1 LLVDATTWLAGYRR
15 AAGEGKS
22 HAEAVAY
29 ADGIVENAQTSGL
42 FSDRSAI
49 ERGTLTESTRQS
61 EFVKLWTTL
70 MSYMIAKGNIAFESY
85 RRTDFRSPTAVLAFG
100 SDMLLLFAAEA
111 LLIGL
116 IRGGLPDD
124 DEDWWAWTGRTMGE
138 QALSTIPFV
147 REIPGMK
154 YGGGNTPIGTTAG
167 DLYKAVNQAEQGEF
181 DQALVKSWV
190 NLIGTATG
198 LPSAQINRLIDAYW
212 REQKGEDVPAYEY
225 VTGKR
230 RE

>member
-1 LLVDATTWLAGYRR
+1 
-15 AAGEGKS
+15 
-22 HAEAVAY
+22 
-29 ADGIVENAQTSGL
+29 
-42 FSDRSAI
+42 
-49 ERGTLTESTRQS
+49 
-61 EFVKLWTTL
+61 
-70 MSYMIAKGNIAFESY
+70 
-85 RRTDFRSPTAVLAFG
+85 
-100 SDMLLLFAAEA
+100 
-111 LLIGL
+111 
-116 IRGGLPDD
+116 
-124 DEDWWAWTGRTMGE
+124 RTMGE

-167 DLYKAVNQAEQGEF
+167 DLYKAVNQVEQGEF